1 MPKYLGALTFV
12 LLLGMVLSRVFLLRG
27 YGIQAMKF
35 GATDKSDFLI
45 PPFALFYVYVLF
57 ATAFSW
63 PGGGMRQFFESE
75 PIAWLGVLFC
85 LAELLLFVC
94 TLISF
99 GRSFRVGI
107 DADDP
112 GALIEDRVF
121 AFSRNPIYVA
131 LAIILI
137 GEFLIFSNWMTL
149 IYLCGAGWLL
159 HRQVLREER
168 YLKRHYGRAYDEYC
182 RRVRRYL

>member
-1 MPKYLGALTFV
+1 
-12 LLLGMVLSRVFLLRG
+12 
-27 YGIQAMKF
+27 
-35 GATDKSDFLI
+35 
-45 PPFALFYVYVLF
+45 
-57 ATAFSW
+57 
-63 PGGGMRQFFESE
+63 
-75 PIAWLGVLFC
+75 
-85 LAELLLFVC
+85 VC

-99 GRSFRVGI
+99 RQSFRVGI
-107 DADDP
+107 DADHP
-112 GALIEDRVF
+112 GALIEDGVF